1 VSAELGSILSPQFL
15 LRKKLSSTAPP
26 EQSRLLNEQVW
37 QIVNSISE
45 GSEFLYSRKKLADA
59 RVCSKHYTMPH
70 PITFG
75 QFLRDCRV
83 AKSDTAPEFSLRK
96 VAERVG
102 IEPSYLSKI
111 ERDEQ
116 PPPGE
121 TVIRKLALELA
132 EDPDVLLA
140 LAGKVSSDL
149 LAIIRSRP
157 RLFADLIRQ
166 LKNLPDHAVL
176 RLVRE
181 VRDGN
186 W

>member
-1 VSAELGSILSPQFL
+1 MIRDRSFG
-15 LRKKLSSTAPP
+15 
-26 EQSRLLNEQVW
+26 
-37 QIVNSISE
+37 
-45 GSEFLYSRKKLADA
+45 EFLRERRMTRA
-59 RVCSKHYTMPH
+59 
-70 PITFG
+70 
-75 QFLRDCRV
+75 
-83 AKSDTAPEFSLRK
+83 AKSRAFSVRQL
-96 VAERVG
+96 AGRVG

-121 TVIRKLALELA
+121 ETIRRIAAELG

-149 LAIIRSRP
+149 LQIIRERP
-157 RLFADLIRQ
+157 THVGELLRSIHRVPAKRVAEMARQ
-166 LKNLPDHAVL
+166 
-176 RLVRE
+176 